1 MDICPPPRS
10 PAPLNTTGASDSCR
24 AARGLRRLLAEG
36 QGVRCQEQD
45 GTCLRQGRTHPH
57 LHRANNKI
65 QKGSPKEAFWEWEWD
80 GLTRGWWGVGRRGRH
95 WALVWVRMSRRQESP
110 GLSKCVIRT
119 PNRTHSLVTGQPPSG
134 SAVSAGVMAS
144 AQCGVGRAWPA
155 LRQSTGGHPLPAET
169 TNGEAVVAP
178 PFCSTHSN
186 PTFLNKMFSAV
197 V

>member
-80 GLTRGWWGVGRRGRH
+80 GLTRGWWGAGRRGRH

-110 GLSKCVIRT
+110 GLSKCHQDTQQNTQLSDWTATFR
-119 PNRTHSLVTGQPPSG
+119 QCC
-134 SAVSAGVMAS
+134 VSRRDGLSPV
-144 AQCGVGRAWPA
+144 W
-155 LRQSTGGHPLPAET
+155 GGEGLA
-169 TNGEAVVAP
+169 
-178 PFCSTHSN
+178 CSTTVYRGS
-186 PTFLNKMFSAV
+186 PTPGRDHQRWGSCGSTILLYPL
-197 V
+197 